1 MYYSDIFYFLTI
13 VLFFVSLIASGVVKS
28 RFRKYAKDQTA
39 NGMTGAMA
47 AERILRAN
55 GIYDVTIQQVSG
67 TLSDNY
73 NPTNNTLNLST
84 EVFGGNNVSAVA
96 VAAHECGHAIQH
108 AQAYPLLMLRKSLVP
123 VCNIGSMGS
132 YIAILLGILFSMSG
146 LITLGAVL
154 FSGIVLFNLITLPV
168 EVDASR
174 RALAE
179 VERLNLLTD
188 EELAGGKKVLFAAGM
203 TYFISLVASIVQL
216 LRLLSLANRSRRKA
230 AHIPRIGYNYKNRQ
244 PLSAVSRTLTGSRG
258 CLFSAWPEALRP
270 GRSSVF
276 DAWPCPARYRSR
288 GWRESSYAGSCRSVR
303 PCARSQSAPAA
314 GFS

>member
-13 VLFFVSLIASGVVKS
+13 VLFFVSLIASSVVKS

-84 EVFGGNNVSAVA
+84 EVYGGNNVSAVA

-132 YIAILLGILFSMSG
+132 YISILLGILFSMSG

-216 LRLLSLANRSRRKA
+216 LRLLSLANRRR
-230 AHIPRIGYNYKNRQ
+230 
-244 PLSAVSRTLTGSRG
+244 
-258 CLFSAWPEALRP
+258 
-270 GRSSVF
+270 
-276 DAWPCPARYRSR
+276 
-288 GWRESSYAGSCRSVR
+288 
-303 PCARSQSAPAA
+303 
-314 GFS
+314 

>member
-73 NPTNNTLNLST
+73 NPANNTLNLST

-188 EELAGGKKVLFAAGM
+188 EELTGGKKVLFAAGM

-216 LRLLSLANRSRRKA
+216 LRLLSLANRRR
-230 AHIPRIGYNYKNRQ
+230 
-244 PLSAVSRTLTGSRG
+244 
-258 CLFSAWPEALRP
+258 
-270 GRSSVF
+270 
-276 DAWPCPARYRSR
+276 
-288 GWRESSYAGSCRSVR
+288 
-303 PCARSQSAPAA
+303 
-314 GFS
+314 

>member
-73 NPTNNTLNLST
+73 NPANNTLNLST
-84 EVFGGNNVSAVA
+84 EVYGGNNVSAVA
-96 VAAHECGHAIQH
+96 VAAHEFGHAIQH

-216 LRLLSLANRSRRKA
+216 LRLLSLANRRR
-230 AHIPRIGYNYKNRQ
+230 
-244 PLSAVSRTLTGSRG
+244 
-258 CLFSAWPEALRP
+258 
-270 GRSSVF
+270 
-276 DAWPCPARYRSR
+276 
-288 GWRESSYAGSCRSVR
+288 
-303 PCARSQSAPAA
+303 
-314 GFS
+314 

>member
-13 VLFFVSLIASGVVKS
+13 VLFFVSLIASGVVKN

-55 GIYDVTIQQVSG
+55 GIYNVTIQQVSG

-73 NPTNNTLNLST
+73 NPANNTLNLST

-216 LRLLSLANRSRRKA
+216 LRLLSLANRRR
-230 AHIPRIGYNYKNRQ
+230 
-244 PLSAVSRTLTGSRG
+244 
-258 CLFSAWPEALRP
+258 
-270 GRSSVF
+270 
-276 DAWPCPARYRSR
+276 
-288 GWRESSYAGSCRSVR
+288 
-303 PCARSQSAPAA
+303 
-314 GFS
+314 

>member
-108 AQAYPLLMLRKSLVP
+108 AQAYTLLMLRNSLFP
-123 VCNIGSMGS
+123 VCNKGSMGS

-203 TYFISLVASIVQL
+203 TYFISLMASIVQL
-216 LRLLSLANRSRRKA
+216 LRLLSLANRRR
-230 AHIPRIGYNYKNRQ
+230 
-244 PLSAVSRTLTGSRG
+244 
-258 CLFSAWPEALRP
+258 
-270 GRSSVF
+270 
-276 DAWPCPARYRSR
+276 
-288 GWRESSYAGSCRSVR
+288 
-303 PCARSQSAPAA
+303 
-314 GFS
+314 